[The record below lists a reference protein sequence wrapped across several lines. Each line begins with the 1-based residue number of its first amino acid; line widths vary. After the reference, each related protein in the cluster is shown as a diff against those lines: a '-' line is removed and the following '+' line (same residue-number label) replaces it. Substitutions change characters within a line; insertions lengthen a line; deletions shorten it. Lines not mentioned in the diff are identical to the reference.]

1 MNNTAGPQ
9 NPHGRLLHPSGA
21 GYFQDDEM
29 DDSIDTGPT
38 SGPRELEDTDISDS
52 RMPATYF
59 NELQRPT
66 NQGLE
71 PQVEIRRR
79 GNVSVGPSVDTM
91 AQKPGGPKALSSQ
104 ICTLLESLHARI
116 TVLEAKNQIMVSRQ
130 CKTVI

>member
-21 GYFQDDEM
+21 GYFEDEEM
-29 DDSIDTGPT
+29 DIDTGPT
-38 SGPRELEDTDISDS
+38 SGPSELEDASDS

-71 PQVEIRRR
+71 PQVEISRR
-79 GNVSVGPSVDTM
+79 GNVSTGPSVDTM
-91 AQKPGGPKALSSQ
+91 AQKPRGPNGLGSQ

-116 TVLEAKNQIMVSRQ
+116 TVLEAKTQIMVSRQ

>member
-21 GYFQDDEM
+21 GDDEM
-29 DDSIDTGPT
+29 DDNIYTGPT
-38 SGPRELEDTDISDS
+38 SGPHEWQDTDISDS

-59 NELQRPT
+59 NELKRPT

-71 PQVEIRRR
+71 PLVEISRRDE
-79 GNVSVGPSVDTM
+79 VSVGPSVDTM
-91 AQKPGGPKALSSQ
+91 AQKPGGPKDLSSQ

-116 TVLEAKNQIMVSRQ
+116 TVLEAKTQIMVSRQ